1 MFGLDFLDD
10 GFPFEV
16 LVAGPGDEAGGCLAG
31 DEGGVEFNAKPLA
44 ELLMIGQ
51 GAPDAGDGCGD
62 EDLFF
67 DAVGLHRQ
75 PPGCIVVE
83 VVAKCNLLVAHSRE
97 MDLLAADSDDGNA
110 ASERI
115 EGC

>member
-1 MFGLDFLDD
+1 VFGLDFLDD
-10 GFPFEV
+10 DAPLKV
-16 LVAGPGDEAGGCLAG
+16 LVAWPGDVAGGRLSG
-31 DEGGVEFNAKPLA
+31 DEGAFEFDAEPFA
-44 ELLMIGQ
+44 ELLMIGE
-51 GAPDAGDGCGD
+51 GAPDAGSGCGD
-62 EDLFF
+62 DDLFF